1 MNVFVKLEQQYQTAR
16 EEYLA
21 AAAEPRETYSTGRPA
36 EEQEARNKASTA
48 RAGKKRTLKDK
59 MDKAEQAMV
68 EAKVESIHEKEDEG
82 MRRSAVARGL
92 MERQRE
98 MMEMERQTDVMK
110 MELQR
115 EMMAASRKRGLMERK
130 METEAIHF
138 ESTNNATRLTNTD
151 LMSSGGP
158 ATPTSSERSQPV
170 SPAVQRSPEPQSTQG
185 RKRKSQKEREAEAA
199 NVQEQFEIP
208 CAQEVVVDS
217 VVLHEPPPAIETQ
230 PPTHSVPL
238 TWKVGV
244 AAIAM
249 IAVLGFAFFQQM
261 KTQEMQHA
269 QEMQEMQ
276 QALRDAEARQRLIAT
291 EALHDAKMWEL
302 RQQLEDASAFSLGGT
317 FQQLLGK

>member
-1 MNVFVKLEQQYQTAR
+1 M
-16 EEYLA
+16 
-21 AAAEPRETYSTGRPA
+21 
-36 EEQEARNKASTA
+36 
-48 RAGKKRTLKDK
+48 
-59 MDKAEQAMV
+59 
-68 EAKVESIHEKEDEG
+68 
-82 MRRSAVARGL
+82 
-92 MERQRE
+92 
-98 MMEMERQTDVMK
+98 
-110 MELQR
+110 
-115 EMMAASRKRGLMERK
+115 
-130 METEAIHF
+130 
-138 ESTNNATRLTNTD
+138 
-151 LMSSGGP
+151 
-158 ATPTSSERSQPV
+158 
-170 SPAVQRSPEPQSTQG
+170 
-185 RKRKSQKEREAEAA
+185 
-199 NVQEQFEIP
+199 QEQFEIP

-291 EALHDAKMWEL
+291 EALRDAKEREL
-302 RQQLEDASAFSLGGT
+302 RQQLEDARAFSLGGT